1 MKVYSGD
8 FFIGKHYIIG
18 WRVEGDC
25 KGFLFEVLW
34 P

>member
-8 FFIGKHYIIG
+8 PFIGNYYIIG
-18 WRVEGDC
+18 SRVEGDC
-25 KGFLFEVLW
+25 KGSLFEVLW